1 MARDRTRHSRRS
13 GSGFNKGY
21 LLWGLG
27 FTIFIAILTF
37 MFFQP
42 EKTNLSDFCPKSGE
56 KGKIVILLDVSDP
69 LNMSQKAK
77 LKKELDGISKK
88 SSLRPKPLLNKGE
101 KLVIYITEED
111 GKEPNK
117 LFSMCSPG
125 DIENKK
131 VIEKMSE
138 GKIIS
143 LKKWQ
148 NFQNKALNEIENKL
162 SDSTS
167 LKTSPIIE
175 SLSFVRAQ
183 EFNSPELLEESTNN
197 KIIMISDFIQ
207 NSALTS
213 QFKTLENVQEVNKIY
228 PVSLNNISIRMLMLV
243 SNKYSKF
250 QTPEH
255 QSWWRKYFAITGAD
269 LERISLF

>member
-1 MARDRTRHSRRS
+1 MTRNRTRHSRRG
-13 GSGFNKGY
+13 GSDFNRGY

-27 FTIFIAILTF
+27 LLIFIAIIAF

-42 EKTNLSDFCPKSGE
+42 EKTNLSDFCPRSGE

-88 SSLRPKPLLNKGE
+88 SSLRPIPLLNKSE
-101 KLVIYITEED
+101 KLVIYITQED
-111 GKEPNK
+111 GKEPKK

-131 VIEKMSE
+131 VIDKMSE
-138 GKIIS
+138 GKVIT

-148 NFQNKALNEIENKL
+148 NFQNKALKEIENKL
-162 SDSTS
+162 SKSITF
-167 LKTSPIIE
+167 KTSPIIE
-175 SLSFVRAQ
+175 SLSFVRAK
-183 EFNSPELLEESTNN
+183 EYNSPELLEESTNN

-207 NSALTS
+207 NSELTS
-213 QFKTLENVQEVNKIY
+213 QFKALDNVQEVNKSY
-228 PVSLNNISIRMLMLV
+228 PVSLKNISIRMLMLV

-255 QSWWRKYFAITGAD
+255 QSWWRKYFAITGGD

>member
-1 MARDRTRHSRRS
+1 MARNRTRHSRRG
-13 GSGFNKGY
+13 GSGFNRGY

-27 FTIFIAILTF
+27 LLIFIAIIAF

-42 EKTNLSDFCPKSGE
+42 EKTNSSDFCPRSGE
-56 KGKIVILLDVSDP
+56 RGKIVILLDVSDP

-88 SSLRPKPLLNKGE
+88 STLRPFPLLNKGE
-101 KLVIYITEED
+101 KLVIYITQED

-131 VIEKMSE
+131 VMDKMSE

-148 NFQNKALNEIENKL
+148 NFQNKALNEIESKL
-162 SDSTS
+162 SNCAS

-183 EFNSPELLEESTNN
+183 EFNSPELLEKSTNN
-197 KIIMISDFIQ
+197 KIILISDFIQ
-207 NSALTS
+207 NSGLTS
-213 QFKTLENVQEVNKIY
+213 QFKNPENVQEVNKSY
-228 PVSLNNISIRMLMLV
+228 PVSLKNISIRMLMLV

-255 QSWWRKYFAITGAD
+255 QSWWRKYFAVTGGD
-269 LERISLF
+269 VERISLF

>member
-1 MARDRTRHSRRS
+1 MARNRTRHSRRG
-13 GSGFNKGY
+13 GSGFNRGY
-21 LLWGLG
+21 LLWGFGLI
-27 FTIFIAILTF
+27 IFIAIIAF

-42 EKTNLSDFCPKSGE
+42 EKTNLSDFCPRSGE

-88 SSLRPKPLLNKGE
+88 STLRPFPLLNKGE
-101 KLVIYITEED
+101 KLVIYITQED

-117 LFSMCSPG
+117 LFEMCSPG

-131 VIEKMSE
+131 VMDKMSE

-143 LKKWQ
+143 LKKWK
-148 NFQNKALNEIENKL
+148 NFQNKALNEIDRKL
-162 SDSTS
+162 SNSVS

-183 EFNSPELLEESTNN
+183 EFDSPELLEENTNN
-197 KIIMISDFIQ
+197 KIIVISDFIQ
-207 NSALTS
+207 NSELTS
-213 QFKTLENVQEVNKIY
+213 QFKNLENFQDINKSY
-228 PVSLNNISIRMLMLV
+228 PVSLKNISIRMLMLV
-243 SNKYSKF
+243 SKKYSKF

-255 QSWWRKYFAITGAD
+255 QSWWRKYFAVTGGD

>member
-1 MARDRTRHSRRS
+1 MAKNRTRQSRRG
-13 GSGFNKGY
+13 GSGFNQGY

-27 FTIFIAILTF
+27 LLILIGIFVF
-37 MFFQP
+37 MFLQP

-56 KGKIVILLDVSDP
+56 KGKIVLLLDISDP

-77 LKKELDGISKK
+77 LKKELDGISKR
-88 SSLRPKPLLNKGE
+88 SSLRPFPLLNKGE
-101 KLVIYITEED
+101 KLLIYITQED
-111 GKEPNK
+111 GKEPKK

-131 VIEKMSE
+131 VIDKMSE

-143 LKKWQ
+143 LKKWE
-148 NFQNKALNEIENKL
+148 NFQNKALNEIKKKL
-162 SDSTS
+162 SNIGS

-183 EFNSPELLEESTNN
+183 EFNSPELLEDSTNN
-197 KIIMISDFIQ
+197 KIIIISDFIQ
-207 NSALTS
+207 NSKLTS
-213 QFKTLENVQEVNKIY
+213 QFKGLKNVQEVNKNY
-228 PVSLNNISIRMLMLV
+228 PVSLQNISVRMLVLV

-250 QTPEH
+250 QSPEH
-255 QSWWRKYFAITGAD
+255 QSWWRKYFAITGGD